1 MQNVYLAATSA
12 TPEVDFR
19 FDAHRLSLKG
29 ESYPENAQAFYGPLL
44 DAVSAYLAGSRGADI
59 HIDVQLAY
67 FNSSSTKLLMS
78 LFELFN
84 QAALSGNHVVVN
96 WFHDEE
102 DDTILEFG
110 EEIAEDYPALELL
123 TQALV

>member
-1 MQNVYLAATSA
+1 
-12 TPEVDFR
+12 
-19 FDAHRLSLKG
+19 
-29 ESYPENAQAFYGPLL
+29 
-44 DAVSAYLAGSRGADI
+44 
-59 HIDVQLAY
+59 
-67 FNSSSTKLLMS
+67 MS

>member
-19 FDAHRLSLKG
+19 FDSHRMSLKG

-44 DAVSAYLAGSRGADI
+44 DAVGSYLAACRGANI
-59 HIDVQLAY
+59 QIDVQLAY

-78 LFELFN
+78 LFEQFN
-84 QAALSGNHVVVN
+84 QAALAGNHVVVN

>member
-1 MQNVYLAATSA
+1 MQNVYLAPTSA
-12 TPEVDFR
+12 TPEIDFR
-19 FDAHRLSLKG
+19 FDSHTLSLKG

-44 DAVSAYLAGSRGADI
+44 DAAGAYLAGCRGAMI
-59 HIDVQLAY
+59 RVDVQLAY

-78 LFELFN
+78 LFEQFN
-84 QAALSGNHVVVN
+84 QAALNGNHVVVN

>member
-44 DAVSAYLAGSRGADI
+44 DAASAYLAGSRGADI
-59 HIDVQLAY
+59 RIDVQLAY